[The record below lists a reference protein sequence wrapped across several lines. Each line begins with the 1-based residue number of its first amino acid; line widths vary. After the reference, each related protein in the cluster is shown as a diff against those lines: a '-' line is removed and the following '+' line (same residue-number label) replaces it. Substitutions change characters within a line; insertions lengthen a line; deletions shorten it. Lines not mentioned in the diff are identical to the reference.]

1 MFSVA
6 SDGEEGPIGL
16 VLAVAATRQ
25 KKDGGAVVVTAKGVD
40 GLMASVGIDQATLMK
55 TQALR
60 QVAIDHVERAASAYC
75 DHIDQNVPDMGAIV
89 RAHRASMIATERRHL
104 EILFS
109 GTLGSDYLDA
119 LNEATAT
126 EFAEALGART
136 RLGTIVRLVGPLFAE
151 IRRSHRLSPRRAVDQ
166 CEALMKL
173 LLADALAATVT
184 HQRAERWNLSAR
196 KQNLEEAAAALQGQ
210 IQSLADGL
218 RHAATVLRT
227 AAKANSAGS
236 RLAGHQ
242 AETAEEASRECA
254 RRIAGAAAATQDF
267 AQALR
272 RVEEETQQSRDIAG
286 MAVANS
292 AEVTMGI
299 AKLADATRRIGSIV
313 TSIQEIATKTNLLA
327 LNATIEAA
335 RAGSA
340 GRGFGVVAGEV
351 KTLAQQTAKATDD
364 IATQI
369 AAVQSAADDCA
380 SFVEAITDTIG
391 RLDRSSATIA
401 ETVRTQSLTTAA
413 IVSSAQYVATQAQA
427 GLTSTQESR
436 TAILAVSERSAD
448 LDDAA
453 QQVELAATQIT
464 NLVDRCLEDIQAI

>member
-1 MFSVA
+1 LFSLA
-6 SDGEEGPIGL
+6 ADGETVPIGL
-16 VLAVAATRQ
+16 VLALAASRQ
-25 KKDGGAVVVTAKGVD
+25 KNVGADVVTAKGVD
-40 GLMASVGIDQATLMK
+40 GLMASVGVDPSTLQK
-55 TQALR
+55 ARALR
-60 QVAIDHVERAASAYC
+60 QVAIDHVERAGAAYC
-75 DHIDQNVPDMGAIV
+75 DHLDENVPDMRDIV
-89 RAHRASMIATERRHL
+89 RAHRTTMIASERRHL
-104 EILFS
+104 EVLFS
-109 GTLGSDYLDA
+109 GQLGSDYLQA
-119 LNEATAT
+119 LNDATST
-126 EFAEALGART
+126 DFAEALGART

-151 IRRSHRLSPRRAVDQ
+151 IRRSNRLSPGRALDQ

-184 HQRAERWNLSAR
+184 HQRAERRNLTAR
-196 KQNLEEAAAALQGQ
+196 KQELEAAAATLQHQ

-218 RHAATVLRT
+218 RHAASVLRT
-227 AAKANSAGS
+227 AATASSAGS

-242 AETAEEASRECA
+242 AAAAEDASRECA
-254 RRIAGAAAATQDF
+254 RRIASAAAATQDF

-272 RVEEETQQSRDIAG
+272 RVEEETQHSRDIAG
-286 MAVANS
+286 IAVAHS
-292 AEVTMGI
+292 EEVTMGI
-299 AKLADATRRIGSIV
+299 AKLAEATHRIGSIV

-335 RAGSA
+335 RAGAA

-369 AAVQSAADDCA
+369 AAVQSAAEDCA
-380 SFVEAITDTIG
+380 SFVEAITQTIG

-401 ETVRTQSLTTAA
+401 ETVRTQSATTSA
-413 IVSSAQYVATQAQA
+413 IVVSAHDVATQAQA
-427 GLTSTQESR
+427 GLTCTQESR

-453 QQVELAATQIT
+453 QQVERAATQIT
-464 NLVDRCLEDIQAI
+464 DLVDRCVEDIRGV